1 MTMPPAKRPPVKC
14 WTVTWAGTLVMLTGS
29 RKALAPGP
37 LTPDRLAKV
46 HAARRG
52 AGLAAGERD
61 DVGVVGAARYE
72 GDRPGEGGLD
82 RW

>member
-1 MTMPPAKRPPVKC
+1 M
-14 WTVTWAGTLVMLTGS
+14 
-29 RKALAPGP
+29 APGP

-52 AGLAAGERD
+52 AGLADGERD